1 MATITKPSGFQFTI
15 KDEDLG
21 KWVEGKRARARKEL
35 SIAVG
40 VLTVFVMFLL
50 LVAGAGKAVECKQ
63 LCAASEV
70 AGGLQ

>member
-15 KDEDLG
+15 RDEDLG
-21 KWVEGKRARARKEL
+21 KYLRGQRLRARKQL
-35 SIAVG
+35 SIGVG
-40 VLTVFVMFLL
+40 VASVFVMFLL
-50 LVAGAGKAVECKQ
+50 LVAGAGKAVECSQ